1 MGSDLL
7 KKKRKKKK
15 KKKKTW
21 LCHKDQHG
29 LKHSATSEE
38 GENQSNTFH
47 LGGTLRINL
56 CSSKGGK
63 YFLFQNY

>member
-7 KKKRKKKK
+7 KKKKKKEK
-15 KKKKTW
+15 KEKENLTLPQRPAW
-21 LCHKDQHG
+21 LETQC
-29 LKHSATSEE
+29 
-38 GENQSNTFH
+38 NTFH

-63 YFLFQNY
+63 YFLFQKLLIWLITH